1 MVRVWVSHSDWES
14 VMSVHGGGW
23 GGGWVSQRQ
32 RGSTDRCWDGLW
44 FPLSPTSNL
53 PVMPQQRDG
62 PELFRGRETQL
73 RTASFKGLFDAS
85 IMFFKWD
92 AEPRAALCFTRGVT
106 WRWNQQ
112 PQQTFLSCFKFCLLL
127 FKFELKKAGGEEV
140 MPLQSCYVALYSP
153 RHSVQFQRHTSR
165 HNPKCKE

>member
-53 PVMPQQRDG
+53 PVMPQQHDG
-62 PELFRGRETQL
+62 PELFRGCETQL

-85 IMFFKWD
+85 IMFLNEMLNHGWH
-92 AEPRAALCFTRGVT
+92 
-106 WRWNQQ
+106 
-112 PQQTFLSCFKFCLLL
+112 FKFCLLYL
-127 FKFELKKAGGEEV
+127 SLSWNSRRGKWCRFTVLLSGSVFPQTFLSNSKGIRADINQNLKNNDTFLRLKIIASSFKSFNK
-140 MPLQSCYVALYSP
+140 
-153 RHSVQFQRHTSR
+153 
-165 HNPKCKE
+165 

>member
-62 PELFRGRETQL
+62 PELFRGCETQP

-85 IMFFKWD
+85 MMFFKWD
-92 AEPRAALCFTRGVT
+92 AEPRAALCSTRGVV

-112 PQQTFLSCFKFCLLL
+112 PQQTFRSCFKFCLLYL
-127 FKFELKKAGGEEV
+127 GLSLKKQVEKKRCRFTVLLRG
-140 MPLQSCYVALYSP
+140 
-153 RHSVQFQRHTSR
+153 SVFPPPTFCPI
-165 HNPKCKE
+165 PKAYRQA